1 MSEHILY
8 LGTAILIAV
17 SILTTKFAFSESTP
31 DELRAQAVMV
41 QQQVLLR
48 DDRQASCGLACVS
61 GAPGER

>member
-31 DELRAQAVMV
+31 DELRAQAAMV

-48 DDRQASCGLACVS
+48 DDRQVSCGLACVS
-61 GAPGER
+61 GVPGER